1 MPKKQHLYLINQF
14 LKSGMLLLRKPFSPT
29 IEDLHDSGRNFPPSF
44 LHESW
49 MDYLYWDV
57 ELEP

>member
-1 MPKKQHLYLINQF
+1 MRIKPRRPPREPTP
-14 LKSGMLLLRKPFSPT
+14 SELLAAKRS
-29 IEDLHDSGRNFPPSF
+29 FPPDH

-57 ELEP
+57 ELEA